1 MNKYGKKN
9 NRKNQGLV
17 IALVVLSSLL
27 VAMLLLVWK
36 LERGNVEQ
44 IPETELPETISTE
57 TAAEPKTEATET
69 EPEETEPQD
78 TEEEIIIE
86 TEPKVDAPK
95 VGSITYEEYLALPVE
110 AQQAYY
116 NKFES
121 PDAFFLWLKEAK
133 AEYDAATEPPETF
146 GDEDSTNSTEN
157 PGIDIE
163 EDVEDWE

>member
-1 MNKYGKKN
+1 MNKYGKKK

-17 IALVVLSSLL
+17 IALVVLSTLL

-36 LERGNVEQ
+36 LERGDVEQ
-44 IPETELPETISTE
+44 IPETELPETFPTE
-57 TAAEPKTEATET
+57 TAAENKTEATEIEPVET
-69 EPEETEPQD
+69 EPEE

-86 TEPKVDAPK
+86 TEPEVDAPEA
-95 VGSITYEEYLALPVE
+95 GSITYKEYLALPVE
-110 AQQAYY
+110 VQQAYY

-121 PDAFFLWLKEAK
+121 PDAFFLWLQEAK
-133 AEYDAATEPPETF
+133 AEHDAATEPSETF